1 MGKALKR
8 IQKFISIFYP
18 KNIYRLLAYI
28 YSKTSPPIDRTNEL
42 ISVIKENK
50 YINFIEVGVWEG
62 QNIIAIA
69 KEFPD
74 TICYGVDPYDYME
87 YSNQLSLKDEKSHL
101 LKSESENV
109 YNKTLAYTKK
119 YSNFHLIRKSSLD
132 AAKEFEQE
140 SVDLVFIDA
149 NHSYESV
156 KNDIDLWLQKVKPG
170 GVLSGHD
177 YSIDFFGVI
186 QAVNEKLG
194 TDNIVVK
201 SDATWFYYEKSL
213 KTRLND
219 RAPKG
224 HQEVYR

>member
-1 MGKALKR
+1 MKR
-8 IQKFISIFYP
+8 TVRRIIHLISIFKP
-18 KNIYRLLAYI
+18 SSIYKILVHLYGVATI
-28 YSKTSPPIDRTNEL
+28 KPNRTTEL
-42 ISVIKENK
+42 IRIIEENN
-50 YINFIEVGVWEG
+50 YNSFIEVGVWEG
-62 QNIIAIA
+62 RNIIAIA

-87 YSNQLSLKDEKSHL
+87 YSNQLSLKDDKSYL

-109 YNKTLAYTKK
+109 YNKTLAYTKV
-119 YSNFHLIRKSSLD
+119 YSNFKLIRKSSSD

-156 KNDIDLWLQKVKPG
+156 KNDIDLWLPKVKQG

-177 YSIDFFGVI
+177 YSIGFFGVI

-194 TDNIVVK
+194 IDNIVIR
-201 SDATWFYYEKSL
+201 SDSTWFYFK
-213 KTRLND
+213 N
-219 RAPKG
+219 
-224 HQEVYR
+224 

>member
-1 MGKALKR
+1 MGRALKR

-18 KNIYRLLAYI
+18 KSIYRLLVYI
-28 YSKTSPPIDRTNEL
+28 YSKTSPPIDRTTEL
-42 ISVIKENK
+42 ILVIKQNE
-50 YINFIEVGVWEG
+50 YISFIEVGVWEG

-119 YSNFHLIRKSSLD
+119 YSNFHLIRKSSSD

-149 NHSYESV
+149 IHSYESV
-156 KNDIDLWLQKVKPG
+156 KNDIDLWLPKVKRG
-170 GVLSGHD
+170 G
-177 YSIDFFGVI
+177 YY
-186 QAVNEKLG
+186 LG
-194 TDNIVVK
+194 TTIQLVFSVLFK
-201 SDATWFYYEKSL
+201 
-213 KTRLND
+213 
-219 RAPKG
+219 P
-224 HQEVYR
+224 